1 MKVMK
6 FGGTSVGSVN
16 SILSV
21 MKIVESAGEPV
32 IVVVSALGGITDQ
45 LISTSRMAAT
55 GDAAYEGSY
64 REIVRRHEEMVK
76 GVIPAG
82 ETQTLLHYQVNE
94 LLDEL
99 KDIFQGI
106 YLIKDLS
113 PKTSDTIVSYGE
125 RLSSLIA
132 SRLIQ
137 GAVWFDSRTF
147 IKTEKKHN
155 KHTLD
160 TELTNRLVREA
171 FKEIPQV
178 SLEPGVMSSDKVS
191 GDVTYL

>member
-1 MKVMK
+1 MK
-6 FGGTSVGSVN
+6 
-16 SILSV
+16 
-21 MKIVESAGEPV
+21 
-32 IVVVSALGGITDQ
+32 
-45 LISTSRMAAT
+45 RWC
-55 GDAAYEGSY
+55 
-64 REIVRRHEEMVK
+64 R

-171 FKEIPQV
+171 FKEIPGFRWYPDS
-178 SLEPGVMSSDKVS
+178 SLRIRFRE
-191 GDVTYL
+191 T

>member
-1 MKVMK
+1 MLTEKMPQSFFEK
-6 FGGTSVGSVN
+6 QTETHTSLNVTYRKNIG
-16 SILSV
+16 
-21 MKIVESAGEPV
+21 A
-32 IVVVSALGGITDQ
+32 ITI
-45 LISTSRMAAT
+45 IS
-55 GDAAYEGSY
+55 
-64 REIVRRHEEMVK
+64 
-76 GVIPAG
+76 
-82 ETQTLLHYQVNE
+82 
-94 LLDEL
+94 
-99 KDIFQGI
+99 
-106 YLIKDLS
+106 S

-171 FKEIPQV
+171 FKRFHRYHSYRDLFLLIRFRE
-178 SLEPGVMSSDKVS
+178 
-191 GDVTYL
+191 T

>member
-1 MKVMK
+1 M
-6 FGGTSVGSVN
+6 
-16 SILSV
+16 
-21 MKIVESAGEPV
+21 
-32 IVVVSALGGITDQ
+32 
-45 LISTSRMAAT
+45 
-55 GDAAYEGSY
+55 
-64 REIVRRHEEMVK
+64 
-76 GVIPAG
+76 IPAG

-171 FKEIPQV
+171 FKEIPGFRWYPDS
-178 SLEPGVMSSDKVS
+178 SLRIRFRE
-191 GDVTYL
+191 T